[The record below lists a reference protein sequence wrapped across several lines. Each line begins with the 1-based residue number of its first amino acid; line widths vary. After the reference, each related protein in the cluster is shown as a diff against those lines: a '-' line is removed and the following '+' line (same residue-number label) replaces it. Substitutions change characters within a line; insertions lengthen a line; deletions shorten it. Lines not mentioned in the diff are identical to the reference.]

1 MENHQS
7 PPPTVPKRKRKRLN
21 FACNHCRE
29 RKIRCDEGQPS
40 CHSCLAAGIP
50 CVTTD
55 KRRPGAEVER
65 RTAGS
70 PRQIHMGSKKVTLIH
85 VDEIEPL
92 HGPARFKRVRTLSP
106 ALSTY
111 SDDTDHLTPVSATPG
126 DVDDNN
132 LLPPSALDPPAEDE
146 SGRYGGLLPLVP
158 RLRDIG
164 TLETLTGWLDLAFYR
179 LGVHRRLR
187 AGLGGSESGTEQR
200 PPVVLSLVP
209 PALPA
214 LDLCHATVNVY
225 FSTIN
230 QAFPILDL
238 PTVRG
243 WVGSASKSGSSGPEG
258 QTGDIMSI
266 LQLRLVL
273 VLGSLNCHGTCA
285 LESEQMAEYVS
296 YCQSMLGHVLS
307 TRSLEAVQYVLMLAI
322 ALGQRDQI
330 SSSWHITTLCVS
342 MAQSM
347 GLHRRRKP
355 SRQDPSPVDE
365 QEEELRRRT
374 WWSIYSFEKLFAFEF
389 GRPSSIRDS
398 DCDQAEPVSLVPASS
413 SQEGGWSFRILTSFA
428 RLLSQIN
435 DAGIRSQSREER
447 TSPGNFEVFLRRKLK
462 LIGKSMYLLTRWA
475 ETVPDRMRPRF
486 DLMCSRDEYPLA
498 SFISIHYNNA
508 LMLLSRNSFLVSTE
522 AIRKTVEMYTA
533 GKPWSSI
540 MENGSTVAANA
551 ARTMIKMLVDG
562 HEQGA
567 APVLSTL
574 APSLHAVYV
583 LAIHLLAMPG
593 SRLASWDLD
602 HGVDYVKRLYDKHHS
617 DKEIHRILE
626 SLMNLVDATIQAAKP
641 KTGSQ
646 QTNNVFSGEA
656 SRSLNRLPTDNELTT
671 VDQSNAS
678 VTAAVPL
685 QSAPAADS
693 LRTEPLEMTGGV
705 TGNTDVRDSLWP
717 VDTASDMGWGW
728 DDFGQVFDLNFG
740 GSIAS

>member
-7 PPPTVPKRKRKRLN
+7 PPTIPKRKRKRLN

-40 CHSCLAAGIP
+40 CHSCLAAGVP

-70 PRQIHMGSKKVTLIH
+70 PRQVDMALKKATPIEVDNLEPFSGSAKS
-85 VDEIEPL
+85 
-92 HGPARFKRVRTLSP
+92 KRVRTLSP
-106 ALSTY
+106 ALSIY

-132 LLPPSALDPPAEDE
+132 SNLAPPSALDPPAEDA

-158 RLRDIG
+158 RLRGIG

-179 LGVHRRLR
+179 LGVHRQLR
-187 AGLGGSESGTEQR
+187 AGHGGSEPGVGKL
-200 PPVVLSLVP
+200 PPIVLSLVP

-214 LDLCHATVNVY
+214 PDFCHAAVKLY

-230 QAFPILDL
+230 QVFPMLDSL
-238 PTVRG
+238 TVRG
-243 WVGSASKSGSSGPEG
+243 WVEAASKSGPEA
-258 QTGDIMSI
+258 QPRDVVSV
-266 LQLRLVL
+266 LPLRLVL
-273 VLGSLNCHGTCA
+273 ILGSMGANDACGLN
-285 LESEQMAEYVS
+285 SEQITQYMS

-307 TRSLEAVQYVLMLAI
+307 TRSLEAVRYVLMLAM
-322 ALGQRDQI
+322 ALGQRDQV
-330 SSSWHITTLCVS
+330 SSAWHATTLCVS

-347 GLHRRRKP
+347 GLHRRRRP

-365 QEEELRRRT
+365 QEEEIRRRT
-374 WWSIYSFEKLFAFEF
+374 WWSIYCFEKLFAFEF

-398 DCDQAEPVSLVPASS
+398 DCDQAEPSSLAPPSS

-435 DAGIRSQSREER
+435 NAGIRSQSREER
-447 TSPGNFEVFLRRKLK
+447 TCLGNFELLLRRKLN

-475 ETVPDRMRPRF
+475 ETVPDRMRP
-486 DLMCSRDEYPLA
+486 
-498 SFISIHYNNA
+498 
-508 LMLLSRNSFLVSTE
+508 SFLVSTE
-522 AIRKTVEMYTA
+522 AIRKTVELYTM

-551 ARTMIKMLVDG
+551 ARTIIKLLVDS
-562 HEQGA
+562 HEQCR

-583 LAIHLLAMPG
+583 LAIHLLAIPG

-602 HGVDYVKRLYDKHHS
+602 HGVDYAKRFYEKHHS
-617 DKEIHRILE
+617 DRCIHITLA
-626 SLMNLVDATIQAAKP
+626 SLMDLVNAAVQEAKS
-641 KTGSQ
+641 KTGSGH
-646 QTNNVFSGEA
+646 TNGGFFRETP
-656 SRSLNRLPTDNELTT
+656 RSYDKLPTDEPTR
-671 VDQSNAS
+671 VEHPSAS
-678 VTAAVPL
+678 ATAGVSL
-685 QSAPAADS
+685 QSACSADP
-693 LRTEPLEMTGGV
+693 LRTEPLDTTGGG
-705 TGNTDVRDSLWP
+705 TGNAEPRDALWP

-728 DDFGQVFDLNFG
+728 DDFGQVFDLSFG
-740 GSIAS
+740 DLAPG